1 MTVPNIGPAR
11 GCARC
16 RGSRRDDRRTP
27 IPADSGANLSSMS
40 PLATLV
46 GTEVVALEELRAF
59 LDERFGA
66 RVRELSIFGSAARG
80 ERHED
85 SDVDVLVVVDDLSS
99 AERREI
105 AWFSGD
111 LLTRHDVL
119 IAPLAMSTA
128 HRQELHDRELG
139 LSHELDRDGIPL

>member
-1 MTVPNIGPAR
+1 MGPVP
-11 GCARC
+11 
-16 RGSRRDDRRTP
+16 
-27 IPADSGANLSSMS
+27 
-40 PLATLV
+40 TLV
-46 GTEVVALEELRAF
+46 AAEVVALQELRAF
-59 LDERFGA
+59 LDQRFGA

-85 SDVDVLVVVDDLSS
+85 SDVDVLVVVDDLTS

-105 AWFSGD
+105 AWFSGE

-128 HRQELHDRELG
+128 HRQELRDRELG
-139 LSHELDRDGIPL
+139 ISRELDRDGIAL